1 MDIKRKLTS
10 RKFWALICNQ
20 ITCIL
25 AFTNYTEDEKGRII
39 SLIMATAGV
48 IAYMLA
54 EGFTDMANT
63 NTVEDDEDDIL
74 SLADVEFEDE
84 EE

>member
-1 MDIKRKLTS
+1 MDLQRKLTS

-25 AFTNYTEDEKGRII
+25 AFTNFTEEAKGKVIA
-39 SLIMATAGV
+39 LIMATAGV

-54 EGFTDMANT
+54 EGFTDCVNSGVDADA
-63 NTVEDDEDDIL
+63 EL
-74 SLADVEFEDE
+74 LALADVEFEDE
-84 EE
+84 EGE